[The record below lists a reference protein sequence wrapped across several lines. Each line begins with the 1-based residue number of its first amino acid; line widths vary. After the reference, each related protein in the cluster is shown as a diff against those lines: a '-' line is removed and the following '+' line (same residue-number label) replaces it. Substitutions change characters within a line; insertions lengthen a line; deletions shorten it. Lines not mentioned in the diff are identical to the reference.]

1 MAHCIYQGTYRM
13 GRLSSRYPPL
23 FHPLGIGKCHGLVS
37 SHARMR
43 KYLMHE
49 CERAMTKDTATFD
62 ELTVREAFLKAV
74 GTLVEL
80 GLVGHA

>member
-1 MAHCIYQGTYRM
+1 
-13 GRLSSRYPPL
+13 
-23 FHPLGIGKCHGLVS
+23 
-37 SHARMR
+37 
-43 KYLMHE
+43 MHE